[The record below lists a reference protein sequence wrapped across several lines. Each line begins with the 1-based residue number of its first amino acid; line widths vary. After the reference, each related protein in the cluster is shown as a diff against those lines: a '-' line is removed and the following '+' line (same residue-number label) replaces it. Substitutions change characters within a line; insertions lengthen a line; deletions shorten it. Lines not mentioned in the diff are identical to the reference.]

1 MEVKGIDKTFIAVS
15 KMLWEHIK
23 AQNPDIS
30 TEDLISKV
38 VEILIGKF
46 NEEKAVYIE
55 DDPSHGSGG
64 KLNNNT
70 EYFVK

>member
-1 MEVKGIDKTFIAVS
+1 MEIKGIDKTFIAVS
-15 KMLWEHIK
+15 KMLWEYIK
-23 AQNPDIS
+23 QQNPDIS
-30 TEDLISKV
+30 TEDLVGKV
-38 VEILIGKF
+38 IEILVGKF

-55 DDPSHGSGG
+55 DDLSHGAGG